1 MDLKKIVTKFFEDV
15 PKSVIG
21 IDIGSGNI
29 KIAQVDLSGKR
40 PVVTNAVS
48 AELPV
53 DMVNN
58 GFIRMAAQM
67 TGFMK
72 NRIGAA

>member
-1 MDLKKIVTKFFEDV
+1 MDLKKTVTKFFEDV

-40 PVVTNAVS
+40 A
-48 AELPV
+48 
-53 DMVNN
+53 D
-58 GFIRMAAQM
+58 GDQCCQR
-67 TGFMK
+67 
-72 NRIGAA
+72 RIAGGHGQ